1 LSSSQS
7 RKKGGISNLT
17 LISSSDATPEAKLLA
32 VSKDLSTNTQVDQI
46 MTMILDRAVEYTT
59 ADAGSIFLVEQVAQ
73 ESFGGARPSFRYELK
88 FHKTKAKPP
97 HGLSEPIGSV
107 EINTKSIVGF
117 AACTGQSVR
126 VRDCY
131 VIPSDAPYKF
141 NNDIDKRN
149 GYRTKSILTIPIK
162 TNANAVIGVLQLI
175 NKTRPFRRQSDDD
188 GRRAFEKDTIAF
200 SENDEKLIEAFAS
213 HAAVALENAKLTG
226 EIARLFESFV
236 TASVSAIE
244 ARDPSTSGHS
254 ERVARLTCGFAEK
267 IDGISSGPLSEIH
280 FNPVQLR
287 EIRYASL
294 LHDFGKIG
302 VRENVLLKAKKLFPH
317 ELETILLRL
326 DALRAKHE
334 SAKWRESVER
344 MAHQADNG
352 QLKNASAE
360 VGKTLWTIDTFNR
373 DLDEIR
379 RQVIVA
385 SESQILD
392 KDLDIKKL
400 MTWLEEMSQKL
411 GQVIITPQE
420 AKRLSLSRGTLSME
434 ERREIESHVSYT
446 YEFLRQIAW
455 TEDLAHVPEI
465 AHGHHEKLDGTGY
478 PRGLK
483 AEDIPI
489 QARMMAISDI
499 FDALTAMDRPY
510 KKAVPHDRAL
520 DILHQEADQGKL
532 DKILLRVFVESE
544 VYKVVS
550 AVNNERKK
558 AS

>member
-1 LSSSQS
+1 ME
-7 RKKGGISNLT
+7 IST
-17 LISSSDATPEAKLLA
+17 E
-32 VSKDLSTNTQVDQI
+32 
-46 MTMILDRAVEYTT
+46 
-59 ADAGSIFLVEQVAQ
+59 
-73 ESFGGARPSFRYELK
+73 
-88 FHKTKAKPP
+88 
-97 HGLSEPIGSV
+97 
-107 EINTKSIVGF
+107 SIVGF
-117 AACTGQSVR
+117 AACTGKSVR

-131 VIPSDAPYKF
+131 VIPPEAPYKF
-141 NNDIDKRN
+141 NNEIDRRN

-162 TNANAVIGVLQLI
+162 TNSNAVIGVLQLI
-175 NKTRPFRRQSDDD
+175 NKTKPFRRHSDEDS
-188 GRRAFEKDTIAF
+188 RRSFEKDTIAF
-200 SENDEKLIEAFAS
+200 SENDEKLIQAFAS

-226 EIARLFESFV
+226 DIARLFESFV

-254 ERVARLTCGFAEK
+254 ERVALLTCNFAERV
-267 IDGISSGPLSEIH
+267 DGISSGPLAEIN

-287 EIRYASL
+287 ELRYAAL

-302 VRENVLLKAKKLFPH
+302 VRENILLKAKKLFPH

-326 DALRAKHE
+326 DSLRAKNE
-334 SAKWRESVER
+334 SARWRESAER
-344 MAHQADNG
+344 MVQLSENG
-352 QLKNASAE
+352 AFKDASAE
-360 VGKTLWTIDTFNR
+360 LGRTLWTIDTFNR
-373 DLDEIR
+373 DLEEIR

-392 KDLDIKKL
+392 KDFDIKKL
-400 MTWLEEMSQKL
+400 MTWLDEMGQKL
-411 GQVIITPQE
+411 GQVIVTPQE
-420 AKRLSLSRGTLSME
+420 AKRLSLARGTLSMD
-434 ERREIESHVSYT
+434 ERREIESHVSFT

-465 AHGHHEKLDGTGY
+465 AHAHHEKLDGTGY

-510 KKAVPHDRAL
+510 KKAVPHERAL
-520 DILHQEADQGKL
+520 HILHEEADEGKL
-532 DKILLRVFVESE
+532 DKFLLKIFVEAE

-550 AVNNERKK
+550 LAKGNRKK
-558 AS
+558 AA